1 MYKVW
6 EYGGEMKLCT
16 KSNMGDRQTK
26 KKKKQIH
33 TEKQKIVTSALWDII
48 CTVRV

>member
-6 EYGGEMKLCT
+6 EYSGEMKLCT
-16 KSNMGDRQTK
+16 KSNMGDIQK
-26 KKKKQIH
+26 KKKKQIN

-48 CTVRV
+48 RTVS